1 MHRVSSILAAAACLV
16 IVSSGLPAAVWADG
30 GKKQTKSERQ
40 HERAQDLRRRGT
52 AAARSGV
59 GYRDVY
65 GPITTTDPDTYYALS
80 LQIDRLAGMINTL
93 RQAEAQRRAASR
105 GSHPMVP
112 PVPGGAPLA
121 SVSSVYGPDGPTKK
135 SVRLLLEYRLMV
147 AGNPRL
153 KIGEI
158 VDHGDRVTAQVVT
171 TDGSLVDEYVV
182 DKKTGVW
189 RPVR

>member
-1 MHRVSSILAAAACLV
+1 
-16 IVSSGLPAAVWADG
+16 
-30 GKKQTKSERQ
+30 
-40 HERAQDLRRRGT
+40 
-52 AAARSGV
+52 
-59 GYRDVY
+59 
-65 GPITTTDPDTYYALS
+65 
-80 LQIDRLAGMINTL
+80 
-93 RQAEAQRRAASR
+93 
-105 GSHPMVP
+105 MVP